1 MPCASVLQ
9 GILLVPYVRLLSNG
23 INTKHMTF
31 QLKSCLRAPVAH
43 VLVFRQL
50 QLLLSPSSLLLLIFI
65 LIQQLRIFASESC
78 CVIFA
83 SHIYCASQEWFPK
96 SLISL
101 FQTNNPTMFLTRIV
115 RAADHPYLF
124 GKGGRLLNNQ
134 TPQGLT
140 VASLKH
146 HTALQPLFAI
156 MTVGIIFVG
165 AYIGRYT
172 RTLAFSCLALSYS
185 CSLDLPP
192 RPLMLTGASRRMLL
206 RL

>member
-1 MPCASVLQ
+1 MRTTLSEHGWSRHLTSQEKGEFGRKAPSQYPAAH
-9 GILLVPYVRLLSNG
+9 LLD
-23 INTKHMTF
+23 
-31 QLKSCLRAPVAH
+31 
-43 VLVFRQL
+43 FRQL
-50 QLLLSPSSLLLLIFI
+50 QTLLSPSSLLLLIFI

-83 SHIYCASQEWFPK
+83 SHIYCASQE

-172 RTLAFSCLALSYS
+172 RTLAFSYLALSYS
-185 CSLDLPP
+185 CSSDLPP